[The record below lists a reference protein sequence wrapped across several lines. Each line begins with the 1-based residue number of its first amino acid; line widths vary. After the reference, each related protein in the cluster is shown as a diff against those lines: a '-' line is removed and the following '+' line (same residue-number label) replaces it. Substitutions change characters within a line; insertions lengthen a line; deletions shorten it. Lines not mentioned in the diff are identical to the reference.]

1 MSDKMPKVLVINTV
15 AAAYNGITTVILNF
29 AKATCKKVEYSFL
42 LCAGGE
48 DGIINELKSMG
59 DVIIPSVSRNG
70 NPIAYTLW
78 LRNLVKSK
86 KYSAV
91 HVHGNS
97 GTMYFDVLGAK
108 LGGCKTRIVHCHS
121 SSCTHSTAHKILKP
135 LLNIDMTLGIGCSD
149 LARKW
154 LFTRKSMVMY
164 NGIDVEKFRFS
175 RSVRQEYRS
184 SLDIGDNLLI
194 GHVGYMDGVKN
205 HLFLLS
211 AFAKAISKR
220 PEMTLLLI
228 GDGDLR
234 PQIEEFISTNGL
246 EKKVIL
252 LGRRS
257 DVDKLYQAMDV
268 FVLPSLFEG
277 LPVTLVEAQASGLPC
292 FASSAVTRQADLGG
306 VSYLDIGNE
315 YADKWADALIAI
327 NPSLNRDEWCD
338 RVAQTDFNI
347 GVTAEKLLEF
357 YGSK

>member
-15 AAAYNGITTVILNF
+15 ASAYNGITTVVLSF
-29 AKATCKKVEYSFL
+29 AKATCKKVEYNFL

-48 DGIINELKSMG
+48 DGIIEELKSMG
-59 DVIIPSVSRNG
+59 EVIIPPVVRNE
-70 NPIAYTLW
+70 NPVAYTLW
-78 LRNLVKSK
+78 LRNLVKSEG
-86 KYSAV
+86 YSAV

-108 LGGCKTRIVHCHS
+108 LGGCKKRIVHSHS
-121 SSCTHSTAHKILKP
+121 SSCTHATAHKILKP
-135 LLNIDMTLGIGCSD
+135 LLNMDMTLGIGCSD
-149 LARKW
+149 LAREW
-154 LFTRKSMVMY
+154 LFTKKSVVMY
-164 NGIDVEKFRFS
+164 NGIDVEKFSFS
-175 RSVRQEYRS
+175 PSVRQEYRD
-184 SLDIGDNLLI
+184 LLGIGDNLLI

-211 AFAKAISKR
+211 AFAKALRKR

-234 PQIEEFISTNGL
+234 PQIEEYISTNGL
-246 EKKVIL
+246 EKNVIL

-257 DVDKLYQAMDV
+257 DVDKLYQAMDI

-277 LPVTLVEAQASGLPC
+277 LPVTLVEAQSSGLPC

-306 VSYLDIGNE
+306 VTYLDIGEGNSE
-315 YADKWADALIAI
+315 KWAEAFISA

-338 RVAQTDFNI
+338 RVAKTEFNI
-347 GVTAEKLLEF
+347 EVTAQKLLEF
-357 YGSK
+357 YGC